1 VCLDIGGTRINVT
14 IAPAGQAFP
23 QGTTDS
29 HYGMEHSG
37 FDTDGIERVMERL
50 EAQGVEALLPV
61 AVTVTGSRAS
71 SLSIT
76 RSMPSVSKPECSI
89 P

>member
-61 AVTVTGSRAS
+61 AVTVTGSKISYIQGRDNVGIDLA
-71 SLSIT
+71 
-76 RSMPSVSKPECSI
+76 
-89 P
+89 